1 MEFEELHGV
10 WTANLSV
17 EEATITVIAGES
29 RCLLVDTG
37 FSPDEGT
44 RIRAAIQ
51 QITDLPLEVVVL
63 THGHWDHAFG
73 LGAFSDLDT
82 IGHENLVTDIQCREN
97 TIWAKKQRIPLL
109 SIPTPETL
117 IGVIAVRDLG
127 NLSVEIAHFGHAHT
141 SSDLIIAVPDRNVV
155 IVGDLVEAGPP
166 QFDEATS
173 IHGWVAALDCLHSIL
188 KPDMT
193 VICGHGTPLTADHVT
208 KFRAGLAAI
217 WDQSEWAFNQGMTH
231 AGA

>member
-1 MEFEELHGV
+1 
-10 WTANLSV
+10 
-17 EEATITVIAGES
+17 
-29 RCLLVDTG
+29 
-37 FSPDEGT
+37 
-44 RIRAAIQ
+44 
-51 QITDLPLEVVVL
+51 
-63 THGHWDHAFG
+63 
-73 LGAFSDLDT
+73 
-82 IGHENLVTDIQCREN
+82 
-97 TIWAKKQRIPLL
+97 
-109 SIPTPETL
+109 PTPETL

-166 QFDEATS
+166 QFDETTS

-217 WDQSEWAFNQGMTH
+217 WDQSEWAFNQGMSH
-231 AGA
+231 AGAVKEFEWPWDTDTARKGVARAYEELKARPQPVLL